1 MFEICLNDESLEK
14 DLFLYIYLVFRI
26 LVLTISLVSTM
37 RLHVLGL
44 VLQSTTRLTNGEST
58 IFVKFCFI
66 SIADN
71 LTV

>member
-14 DLFLYIYLVFRI
+14 DLFLYIYLVFR
-26 LVLTISLVSTM
+26 
-37 RLHVLGL
+37 
-44 VLQSTTRLTNGEST
+44 LQSTTRLTNGEST
-58 IFVKFCFI
+58 IFVNFCFI

>member
-44 VLQSTTRLTNGEST
+44 ILQSTTRLTNGEST
-58 IFVKFCFI
+58 IFVNFCFI